1 MFDFSFNFNPNAIH
15 NITTLKEAM
24 IDNFL
29 AEKQK
34 GTKVYTQELLDYILY
49 INNRWKDNPE
59 LFWEDYETYFSDI
72 PIEPP
77 DCR

>member
-1 MFDFSFNFNPNAIH
+1 MNELHKSI
-15 NITTLKEAM
+15 LKDAM

-29 AEKQK
+29 AEK

>member
-29 AEKQK
+29 AEKEK
-34 GTKVYTQELLDYILY
+34 GTKVYAQELLDYILY
-49 INNRWKDNPE
+49 IVGRTTSK
-59 LFWEDYETYFSDI
+59 Y
-72 PIEPP
+72 PILLRV
-77 DCR
+77 DSFLTTS